1 LPKETTMQNITSTAQ
16 VIYNQTIKEIEDNY
30 NNFLARLNEYKYG
43 SNPYYKDTI
52 DDVLLFVEKYFEWY
66 GSPHK
71 RQWLHQMFDE
81 MIWQEADIFG
91 PLLHFISYNIYD
103 DGSWNVKWFKD
114 VYETK
119 KKVIGGVEVDW
130 PTFENIGR
138 EETTEDDWENGYPVV
153 VSEDVTQDP
162 KILLRAMFK
171 YEENKKKEAEYY
183 ENLHRKNEE
192 WTKVNSEKK

>member
-1 LPKETTMQNITSTAQ
+1 
-16 VIYNQTIKEIEDNY
+16 
-30 NNFLARLNEYKYG
+30 
-43 SNPYYKDTI
+43 
-52 DDVLLFVEKYFEWY
+52 
-66 GSPHK
+66 
-71 RQWLHQMFDE
+71 MFDE

>member
-1 LPKETTMQNITSTAQ
+1 MQNITSTAQ

-71 RQWLHQMFDE
+71 RQWLHRMFDE

-91 PLLHFISYNIYD
+91 PLLHFISYHIYD

-153 VSEDVTQDP
+153 VSEDITQDP
-162 KILLRAMFK
+162 KILLQAMCR
-171 YEENKKKEAEYY
+171 YEENKKKVAEYY
-183 ENLHRKNEE
+183 DNLDKIQIEKMERK
-192 WTKVNSEKK
+192 KFL